1 MKGLKWELSVYRMD
15 NRGERERIENRIEQ
29 WMLLISSWKIESVE
43 WLLSLIK
50 MLDNNET
57 TYSFPISSLQL
68 SYADSF
74 KNCSI
79 NVKCNRIWSTSR
91 LFHLIII
98 NIPLE
103 SLSLE

>member
-1 MKGLKWELSVYRMD
+1 MFIGWIIE
-15 NRGERERIENRIEQ
+15 EREKGSRIERL
-29 WMLLISSWKIESVE
+29 MLLISSWKIESVE

-57 TYSFPISSLQL
+57 TYSFPISS
-68 SYADSF
+68 YTDSF

-79 NVKCNRIWSTSR
+79 NVKCNRIWSTFR

-103 SLSLE
+103 SLEQRQKLFSNLFTKLQ